1 MANIFDITGGAIQ
14 KLIGKHGLFIFYIVV
29 LLLLYIGSRYRTEKV
44 VRDIFNL
51 SSEVAEQQK
60 RYLKIKTWYQQTTS
74 MGRINTYLE
83 SIGVGISKEPI
94 KDIILL
100 SEEKVEKRKK

>member
-29 LLLLYIGSRYRTEKV
+29 LLLLYIGSRYRVERA

-74 MGRINTYLE
+74 MGNINTCLE
-83 SIGVGISKEPI
+83 PTGVGISKEPI
-94 KDIILL
+94 KDIILMENKNL
-100 SEEKVEKRKK
+100 EVKK